1 MEAGDAWKV
10 ARELQEKLN
19 KEMRDKAELEARV
32 SEMEAT
38 DNEEVKAA
46 KDQRLVDLEGE
57 VVVAMRKIA
66 ELEGKLRLAN
76 QVGYQTALLLRGG
89 HRPRCVDVDVA
100 CTLRVT
106 CAFSAPG
113 CDTLRRGPHHDQG
126 RKQPLF

>member
-57 VVVAMRKIA
+57 VVVAMR
-66 ELEGKLRLAN
+66 
-76 QVGYQTALLLRGG
+76 
-89 HRPRCVDVDVA
+89 D
-100 CTLRVT
+100 
-106 CAFSAPG
+106 
-113 CDTLRRGPHHDQG
+113 
-126 RKQPLF
+126 RKSVV